1 MQKALPVS
9 DIIGIRKSQ
18 FYPFVSGIMGIEF
31 FRFRPPVSIVIGK
44 YFAILHPCFRYN
56 GKFFKNVNFRP
67 FPISNGN
74 KTHFLK
80 KSHFHFKRKQA
91 FSEFSAFLIRKE
103 ISDRLKILFP
113 FFVPAAA
120 QYIFSA
126 ETRKSHSQSG
136 FSDCPWSFPICYD
149 MCVFALYFRYNG
161 NYGPE
166 FFAALFPIE
175 IGKVS
180 LKLPFFKSSVSEK
193 CPCFRL
199 KWELTAASQRI
210 KPRQWHTLYHSS
222 YIYSQTLP
230 TPQPDRR

>member
-1 MQKALPVS
+1 
-9 DIIGIRKSQ
+9 
-18 FYPFVSGIMGIEF
+18 MGIEF
-31 FRFRPPVSIVIGK
+31 FRFRHPVSIAIGK
-44 YFAILHPCFRYN
+44 YFAILRPCFQYN

-91 FSEFSAFLIRKE
+91 FSRFLAFPIREETSGCLKTHFFS
-103 ISDRLKILFP
+103 
-113 FFVPAAA
+113 FFIPTAA

-149 MCVFALYFRYNG
+149 MRVFALYFRYNG

-180 LKLPFFKSSVSEK
+180 LKLPFSNLLFLKNVPVS
-193 CPCFRL
+193 
-199 KWELTAASQRI
+199 
-210 KPRQWHTLYHSS
+210 
-222 YIYSQTLP
+222 
-230 TPQPDRR
+230 D

>member
-103 ISDRLKILFP
+103 ISDRLKTLFP

-120 QYIFSA
+120 QYIFLQKREKA
-126 ETRKSHSQSG
+126 TASQG
-136 FSDCPWSFPICYD
+136 FPTVRGLFRFV
-149 MCVFALYFRYNG
+149 MTCVFL
-161 NYGPE
+161 
-166 FFAALFPIE
+166 LFISD
-175 IGKVS
+175 IMGITARSFS
-180 LKLPFFKSSVSEK
+180 LH
-193 CPCFRL
+193 CFRL
-199 KWELTAASQRI
+199 K
-210 KPRQWHTLYHSS
+210 
-222 YIYSQTLP
+222 
-230 TPQPDRR
+230 